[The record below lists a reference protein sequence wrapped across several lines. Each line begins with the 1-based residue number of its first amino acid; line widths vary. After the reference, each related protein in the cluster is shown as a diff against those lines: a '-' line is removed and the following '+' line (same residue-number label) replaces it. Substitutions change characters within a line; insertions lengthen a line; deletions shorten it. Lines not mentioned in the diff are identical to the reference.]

1 MSYIH
6 RAYILIVLM
15 FLCVLSGMAG
25 CDSKRSGAVLLHP
38 SSTTHE
44 SPVPTAA
51 AGFAPQALTHEQ
63 ALAEIEACAP
73 AAGVEPEL
81 WDELTA
87 ELARVLTA
95 REVSQV
101 PVHPPVGDYNRVAH
115 LQFSAQAGQ
124 PLAMTWNYVNTGD
137 YNQDGLVSINDLT
150 PIGQHFEERH
160 LNFPLPWS
168 FDHEMS
174 VVDGNGDAI
183 ITINDITPLGANYQS
198 RVSEF
203 VVFASGNQGIRKIGA
218 VDFADAYTVP
228 NKRKSFRFEIEP
240 AYVDDEYWIAPS
252 DGTSLGVP
260 NLPQGSEALYVTN
273 VSPVSGVTG
282 QQATFVVRAEGSPPF
297 SCLWDFGSAATPSTS
312 TEISP
317 TVTMGAP
324 DEYTC
329 SVTVSSDVDA
339 DTYEFPLLVLDE
351 GAAVGP
357 GDWWMYGHDARHTG
371 RSAYVGPAT
380 TKLRWQKTYIGVWP
394 DSSPAIG
401 ADGVVYVGTGQG
413 DSLLAVNPGGTEKWS
428 FPVGNEVKCSPAI
441 GADGTL
447 YIGSY
452 GGALYAVNP
461 DGSEQWSY
469 PLGDDVIWSS
479 PAIDPD
485 GNIYLGCDDGKLYAI
500 TPGGAEHW
508 TFTAGDSIFSS
519 PAIADDGTVY
529 FGSLNG
535 LLYAVGT
542 DGLEDWTF
550 PTFSSTSGSPTI
562 ADDGTIYIG
571 SLDQYL
577 YAINPDGSEAW
588 SYDTGIPVKCTPAL
602 AADGTIYVNC
612 HSGTQ
617 HGTGKFVALNPG
629 GSLKWEFKPTSGC
642 LFTNPVVDAAG
653 FIYFGSENGTL
664 YSLDADGNV
673 RWIYDGG
680 PSRSTPAIG
689 PDGTLYFTNSGG
701 QLVAMGPGGGTPD
714 PVPVEI
720 LSVEPQYGGA
730 GEDVIFSAE
739 LRGSSP
745 YTYDWDFGDGATP
758 SQSTDATPIVT
769 LGGKGAYKGSLHVN
783 NASGL
788 EDIWPFW
795 YVVGDGTVWTNLY
808 YGDAADV
815 DVDAAG
821 NIYVAGYTTQFG
833 GGGMLLL
840 KYSPAGELLWQRICR
855 DANAV
860 DVEVGSGGIY
870 VAGGTGPYSSS
881 TDDITLLKYSPA
893 GDLIWMRIWGTG
905 NSEVANGLA
914 LDSGMLDGIEHIY
927 VSATQMWPGYED
939 TDAVL
944 LKFTPDGD
952 LLWEQ
957 TWGGDLTDTGG
968 PIAVYYS
975 EAGSYEVVYM
985 AGSTESYGATGPDTY
1000 LLRFLPTGGDPL
1012 WQFTWDGG
1020 GGYDLAE
1027 AMVLDGSE
1035 NIYLAVQTQ
1044 QDHGE
1049 SLQVDYALLKYNK
1062 GGTLL
1067 SEQTWHESNYDYVQ
1081 AIALVGSSVYLG
1093 GLANLGSSDDSDYI
1107 LLKYSTAGDLQWQRV
1122 WGRWDGELG
1131 HLYNTGIM
1139 RSMAACPTGELV
1151 FVGTG
1156 KMGLWTYAGGQDDPT
1171 MGLVNVPPFTIT
1183 DPDGTVQTPTGQ
1195 TAFPDGE
1202 GPGNLTVMK
1211 YDPSA

>member
-1 MSYIH
+1 MP
-6 RAYILIVLM
+6 IVLM
-15 FLCVLSGMAG
+15 LLCVLICLAS
-25 CDSKRSGAVLLHP
+25 CDGKRSGAVLMHP
-38 SSTTHE
+38 SSVSSE
-44 SPVPTAA
+44 SPSPTT
-51 AGFAPQALTHEQ
+51 AGSAPQALTHEQ
-63 ALAEIEACAP
+63 ALAEIAASAP

-95 REVSQV
+95 REVSQI
-101 PVHPPVGDYNRVAH
+101 PVHPPEGVYNRVEH
-115 LQFSAQAGQ
+115 LQFSAQAGE
-124 PLAMTWNYVNTGD
+124 PLVMTWSYVNTGD

-150 PIGQHFEERH
+150 PLGQHFEERN
-160 LNFPLPWS
+160 LGFPLPWS
-168 FDHEMS
+168 FDHAMS

-203 VVFASGNQGIRKIGA
+203 AVFASGNQGIRKIGA

-260 NLPQGSEALYVTN
+260 SLPQGSEALHVTN
-273 VSPVSGVTG
+273 VSPASGVTG
-282 QQATFVVRAEGSPPF
+282 QQATFAARAEGSPPF
-297 SCLWDFGSAATPSTS
+297 SCLWDFGAAATPSTS

-317 TVTMGAP
+317 TVALGAP
-324 DEYTC
+324 GEYTC

-339 DTYEFPLLVLDE
+339 DTYEFMLLVLDE

-380 TKLRWQKTYIGVWP
+380 TKLRWQKSYIGVWP

-413 DSLLAVNPGGTEKWS
+413 DSLLAVNPDGTEKWS
-428 FPVGNEVKCSPAI
+428 FPVGNEVKCGPAI

-447 YIGSY
+447 YIGSF

-479 PAIDPD
+479 PAVDPG
-485 GNIYLGCDDGKLYAI
+485 GNIYIGCDDGKLYAI
-500 TPGGAEHW
+500 TPGGEALW
-508 TFTAGDSIFSS
+508 TFPTGDGIFSS

-529 FGSLNG
+529 FGSMDG
-535 LLYAVGT
+535 VLYAIGT
-542 DGLEDWTF
+542 DGLEAWTF
-550 PTFSSTSGSPTI
+550 PTFSSI
-562 ADDGTIYIG
+562 AGGPAIGDDGTIYVG
-571 SLDQYL
+571 SCDQYL

-588 SYDTGIPVKCTPAL
+588 SYNTGIPVKSTPAL
-602 AADGTIYVNC
+602 AADGTIYANC

-617 HGTGKFVALNPG
+617 HGTGKFVAINPG

-642 LFTNPVVDAAG
+642 MITNPVVDAEG
-653 FIYFGSENGTL
+653 FIYFGSENNTF
-664 YSLDADGNV
+664 YSLDPEGNV
-673 RWIYDGG
+673 RWVYYGG

-701 QLVAMGPGGGTPD
+701 SLVAMGPGGGTPD

-720 LSVEPQYGGA
+720 LSVEPQYGDA
-730 GEDVIFSAE
+730 GGDVIFSAG
-739 LRGSSP
+739 LRGSQP
-745 YTYDWDFGDGATP
+745 YTYQWDFGDGATP
-758 SQSTDATPIVT
+758 SQSTDAIPIVT
-769 LGGKGAYKGSLHVN
+769 LGGKGAYEGYLRVN
-783 NASGL
+783 NGSGL
-788 EDIWPFW
+788 EASRQFW
-795 YVVGDGTVWTNLY
+795 YVVGDGTAWTQSY
-808 YGDAADV
+808 YGSAADV

-821 NIYVAGYTTQFG
+821 NIYVAGYTEHFG

-855 DANAV
+855 NASAA

-870 VAGGTGPYSSS
+870 VAGGTGPYS
-881 TDDITLLKYSPA
+881 TDNVTLLKYSPA
-893 GDLIWMRIWGTG
+893 GELLWMRIWGTG
-905 NSEVANGLA
+905 NSEVATGLA

-939 TDAVL
+939 MDAVL
-944 LKFTPDGD
+944 VKFTPEGD

-957 TWGGDLTDTGG
+957 TWGGDLIDTGG

-985 AGSTESYGATGPDTY
+985 AGSTESYGATGRDSY

-1020 GGYDLAE
+1020 VGYDMAE

-1035 NIYLAVQTQ
+1035 NIYLAVATQ

-1049 SLQVDYALLKYNK
+1049 GGQVDYALLKYSK
-1062 GGTLL
+1062 GGMLL
-1067 SEQTWHESNYDYVQ
+1067 SEQTWHESSYDYVQ
-1081 AIALVGSSVYLG
+1081 AIALIGSSVYLG
-1093 GLANLGSSDDSDYI
+1093 GMANLGSTDDQDYI

-1122 WGRWDGELG
+1122 WGRWNGELG
-1131 HLYNTGIM
+1131 HLYNTGMM

-1151 FVGTG
+1151 LVGSG
-1156 KMGLWTYAGGQDDPT
+1156 GLGLWTYADGQDDPA
-1171 MGLVNVPPFTIT
+1171 MGLVNVPPFTVT
-1183 DPDGTVQTPTGQ
+1183 DPDGIVQTPTGQ

-1202 GPGNLTVMK
+1202 GPGDLTVMK
-1211 YDPSA
+1211 SDPSG